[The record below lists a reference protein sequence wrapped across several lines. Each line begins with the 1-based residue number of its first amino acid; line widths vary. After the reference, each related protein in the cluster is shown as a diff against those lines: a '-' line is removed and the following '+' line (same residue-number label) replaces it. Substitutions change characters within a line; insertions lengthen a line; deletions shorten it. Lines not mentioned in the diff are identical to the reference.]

1 MHEEKGTT
9 EDETAGRHTNLMDMN
24 LSKFQET
31 VENGEAWRPAVH
43 VLERVGHN
51 LATRQQFF

>member
-9 EDETAGRHTNLMDMN
+9 EDETAGGHTNLMDMN

-31 VENGEAWRPAVH
+31 VAPCSPQ
-43 VLERVGHN
+43 VGKSWIQLSN
-51 LATRQQFF
+51 